1 MPSRNSVGAEVDCV
15 FLIGVIHCIHS
26 KKRVM
31 SMAVSNILTVRMNE
45 ADLSKL
51 DELAKLQNR
60 PRSQLVQ
67 DAVRELIRA
76 SDELAKQE
84 FLRIKARLA
93 PAVKA
98 QCDVSGRSSV
108 ADEHCRF

>member
-1 MPSRNSVGAEVDCV
+1 MPA
-15 FLIGVIHCIHS
+15 
-26 KKRVM
+26 
-31 SMAVSNILTVRMNE
+31 SNILTVRMNE
-45 ADLSKL
+45 DELNKL

-67 DAVRELIRA
+67 DAVRELIR
-76 SDELAKQE
+76 SNDELARQE

-98 QCDVSGRSSV
+98 QCALLDKCSV
-108 ADEHCRF
+108 ADEHRRF

>member
-1 MPSRNSVGAEVDCV
+1 
-15 FLIGVIHCIHS
+15 
-26 KKRVM
+26 
-31 SMAVSNILTVRMNE
+31 MAASNILTVRMNE
-45 ADLSKL
+45 DELIKL

-67 DAVRELIRA
+67 DAVKELIRS
-76 SDELAKQE
+76 SDELKQRE

-98 QCDVSGRSSV
+98 QCALLDMSSV
-108 ADEHCRF
+108 ADEHRRF

>member
-1 MPSRNSVGAEVDCV
+1 
-15 FLIGVIHCIHS
+15 
-26 KKRVM
+26 
-31 SMAVSNILTVRMNE
+31 MN
-45 ADLSKL
+45 KL

-67 DAVRELIRA
+67 DAVKDLIR
-76 SDELAKQE
+76 SNEEFDRRE

-98 QCDVSGRSSV
+98 QCELLDKSSV
-108 ADEHCRF
+108 ADEHRRF